1 MVFAVGNRSR
11 NSRDACKGARG
22 WGSPG
27 GIMVSVVCCGVFKC
41 INLSREA
48 VGADL
53 RTVERRVWL
62 HLRLASLHLKR

>member
-27 GIMVSVVCCGVFKC
+27 GIMVSVVCCGVFEC
-41 INLSREA
+41 TTERPA
-48 VGADL
+48 QVGACTAPEFATSTAAHDG
-53 RTVERRVWL
+53 RGV
-62 HLRLASLHLKR
+62 